1 MYLVVNYFFIRLSAL
16 SIIVGKGNKN
26 HKYSKRLR
34 TQFSPVTPF
43 IRLK

>member
-26 HKYSKRLR
+26 HKYGKRLR
-34 TQFSPVTPF
+34 TQFSFAANF